1 MTSGKSPFS
10 GSHSLGVDHLT
21 VSRKNPNRRV
31 VTKYPDPVRAIF
43 LRFTANVC
51 GGLALTFS
59 LATPVLIGSLG
70 VAVDFVNY
78 NRVKANLQA
87 AADAA
92 AVAGAREMQVSQT
105 DTDQVKSSALSFAA
119 HRLTGDADATIDDLR
134 SANFDVD
141 AQVLTA
147 KSAVRVDISESWT
160 PFFAHFI
167 AAGITPVTVSATARF
182 VGSNNICVLGLS
194 TTGSAVY
201 LDKDSRLTGNG
212 CGVYSDSAD
221 KRGFKVDQGVKLVAS
236 LNCVTGGAEISGSAN
251 VSPKILTDCP
261 AITDPLSNRQPPT
274 VGSCNFN
281 KLVVKDETRNLSPGV
296 YCGGLVIDGK
306 AVVTASPG
314 IYVIK
319 DGELKVAGESS
330 FSGEGVSFF
339 ITGSKPAPLY
349 FAPKSHISLSAPA
362 DSAMAGLL
370 FYEDRKL
377 SQRMKHRISSD
388 DARKLVGTIYLPVG
402 DLVIDAKNPVADQS
416 AYTAIVVNKL
426 ELDMGPNLILNS
438 DYQSSNVPVPEGIKG
453 TAQVVLTE

>member
-1 MTSGKSPFS
+1 MLKGLKNR
-10 GSHSLGVDHLT
+10 LT
-21 VSRKNPNRRV
+21 RL
-31 VTKYPDPVRAIF
+31 VRE
-43 LRFTANVC
+43 TH
-51 GGLALTFS
+51 GGLVVAFAMS
-59 LATPVLIGSLG
+59 LPVVIGSLG
-70 VAVDFVNY
+70 LASDYAMLIKVRGD
-78 NRVKANLQA
+78 LQE

-92 AVAGAREMQVSQT
+92 AVAGAREISVAKQNTEQV
-105 DTDQVKSSALSFAA
+105 VSAAQAFASFA
-119 HRLTGDADATIDDLR
+119 LTGDSGATSKTLAGSDLSVEVNIIDD
-134 SANFDVD
+134 F
-141 AQVLTA
+141 
-147 KSAVRVDISESWT
+147 SAVKVDIARNWT

-274 VGSCNFN
+274 AGSCDFN